1 MVVTRKIHFDTGGN
15 GHIIDITP
23 DVVKQLAAA
32 ALHNGTVTVFV
43 NGSTAAV
50 TTIEFEPGLISDFRA
65 MWERLIP
72 KNLPYQ
78 HDSAWGESNG
88 FSHVRAS
95 LLGPSLVIPV
105 AEGVMTLGTWQ
116 QIVLI
121 DFDRRPRSREVILQ
135 FAGE

>member
-1 MVVTRKIHFDTGGN
+1 MVVTKKIHFDTRGN

-23 DVVKQLAAA
+23 DVVKQLASAG
-32 ALHNGTVTVFV
+32 LRNGTATVFIT
-43 NGSTAAV
+43 GSTTAV
-50 TTIEFEPGLISDFRA
+50 TTIEFEPGLLSDFKT
-65 MWERLIP
+65 MWERVIP
-72 KNLPYQ
+72 KNIPYQ
-78 HDSAWGESNG
+78 HDAAWGESNG

-105 AEGVMTLGTWQ
+105 VEGVMVLGTWQ

-121 DFDRRPRSREVILQ
+121 DFDHQPRSREVVLQ